1 LKIQKNKCGVILLTG
16 FPNAGKSTLLNNI
29 LNNKISIVSHKVQTT
44 KEKISGV
51 INLNHSQLIFTD
63 TPGIIKNRKYKTKSL
78 SRSIQD
84 EIERVDLNLF
94 IYDLSKKID
103 KKLLSEINTIIQNF
117 KKNCLVLNKIDL
129 VSKDR
134 LLKYSKILNAQINF
148 SKTFMI
154 SAKKKKGLNFLLNHL
169 IDEIPERHWKYN
181 GKIKVTK
188 SINYRVS
195 EITREK
201 IFNLV
206 NKEIPYL
213 VKIKTK
219 IKNEEKIIKI
229 YQEIYVNK
237 DSQKS
242 IIIGKNGE
250 KIKKIGTRSRIDI
263 EKILKKKVFLDLTVK
278 KMRIK

>member
-1 LKIQKNKCGVILLTG
+1 MKKNKCGVVLLTG
-16 FPNAGKSTLLNNI
+16 FPIAGKSTLLNNI

-51 INLNHSQLIFTD
+51 INVNHTQLIFTD
-63 TPGIIKNRKYKTKSL
+63 TPGIIQNRKYKTKSL

-84 EIERVDLNLF
+84 EEEKVDLNLF

-103 KKLLSEINTIIQNF
+103 KKLLSEVNTIIQKF
-117 KKNCLVLNKIDL
+117 KKNYLVLNKIDL

-134 LLKYSKILNAQINF
+134 ILKYSEILNSQINF

-154 SAKKKKGLNFLLNHL
+154 SAKRRKGLKFLLNNL
-169 IDEIPERHWKYN
+169 IDEIPERNWQYN
-181 GKIKVTK
+181 EKIKVTK
-188 SINYRVS
+188 SINYRIS

-201 IFNLV
+201 IFNFL

-219 IKNEEKIIKI
+219 IKNEEKIIKV

-250 KIKKIGTRSRIDI
+250 KIKMIGTRSRIDI
-263 EKILKKKVFLDLTVK
+263 EKILNKKVFLDLTVK
-278 KMRIK
+278 KIRI

>member
-1 LKIQKNKCGVILLTG
+1 MKIKKYKCGVILLTG
-16 FPNAGKSTLLNNI
+16 LPNAGKSTLLNNI

-63 TPGIIKNRKYKTKSL
+63 TPGIIQNRKYKTKGL

-84 EIERVDLNLF
+84 EEERVDLNLF

-103 KKLLSEINTIIQNF
+103 KKLLTEINTIIQNF

-134 LLKYSKILNAQINF
+134 MLKYSEMLNSHINF

-154 SAKKKKGLNFLLNHL
+154 SAKKRKGLKFLLNNL
-169 IDEIPERHWKYN
+169 IDEIPERNWKYN
-181 GKIKVTK
+181 GKKKVTK
-188 SINYRVS
+188 SINYRIS

-219 IKNEEKIIKI
+219 IKNEEKITKV
-229 YQEIYVNK
+229 YQEIFVNK

-250 KIKKIGTRSRIDI
+250 KIKMIGTRSRIDI

-278 KMRIK
+278 KMRI

>member
-1 LKIQKNKCGVILLTG
+1 
-16 FPNAGKSTLLNNI
+16 
-29 LNNKISIVSHKVQTT
+29 
-44 KEKISGV
+44 
-51 INLNHSQLIFTD
+51 
-63 TPGIIKNRKYKTKSL
+63 
-78 SRSIQD
+78 
-84 EIERVDLNLF
+84 
-94 IYDLSKKID
+94 
-103 KKLLSEINTIIQNF
+103 
-117 KKNCLVLNKIDL
+117 
-129 VSKDR
+129 
-134 LLKYSKILNAQINF
+134 
-148 SKTFMI
+148 M
-154 SAKKKKGLNFLLNHL
+154 NHL

>member
-1 LKIQKNKCGVILLTG
+1 MKIKKYKCGVILLTG
-16 FPNAGKSTLLNNI
+16 FPNAGKSTLMNNI

-44 KEKISGV
+44 KQKISGV

-84 EIERVDLNLF
+84 EEEKVDLNLF
-94 IYDLSKKID
+94 IYDLSKNID
-103 KKLLSEINTIIQNF
+103 KNLLSEINTIIKNF
-117 KKNCLVLNKIDL
+117 KKNYLVLNKIDL
-129 VSKDR
+129 VPKNR
-134 LLKYSKILNAQINF
+134 MLKYSEILNSQINF

-154 SAKKKKGLNFLLNHL
+154 SSKRRKGLKFLLNNL
-169 IDEIPERHWKYN
+169 IDEIPERNWKYN

-188 SINYRVS
+188 SINYRIS

-201 IFNLV
+201 IFNLI

-219 IKNEEKIIKI
+219 IKNEEKIIKV

-250 KIKKIGTRSRIDI
+250 KIKMIGTRSRIDI

-278 KMRIK
+278 K

>member
-1 LKIQKNKCGVILLTG
+1 MKTKKYKCGVILLTG
-16 FPNAGKSTLLNNI
+16 FPNAGKSTLLNSI
-29 LNNKISIVSHKVQTT
+29 LKNKISIISHKVQTT
-44 KEKISGV
+44 KEKISG
-51 INLNHSQLIFTD
+51 ILNLNNCQLIFTD
-63 TPGIIKNRKYKTKSL
+63 TPGIIQNRKYKTKSL

-84 EIERVDLNLF
+84 EEEKVDLNLF

-103 KKLLSEINTIIQNF
+103 KKFSSEINTIIKKF
-117 KKNCLVLNKIDL
+117 KKSYLVLNKIDL
-129 VSKDR
+129 VSKDKI
-134 LLKYSKILNAQINF
+134 LKYSEILNSQINF

-154 SAKKKKGLNFLLNHL
+154 SAKKRKGLKFLLNNL

-181 GKIKVTK
+181 GKIKVNK
-188 SINYRVS
+188 SINYRIS

-213 VKIKTK
+213 VKIQTK
-219 IKNEEKIIKI
+219 IKHEEKIIKV

-250 KIKKIGTRSRIDI
+250 KIKMIGTRSRIDI
-263 EKILKKKVFLDLTVK
+263 EKILNKKVFLDLTVK
-278 KMRIK
+278 RIRI

>member
-1 LKIQKNKCGVILLTG
+1 MKIKKYKCGVILLTG

-63 TPGIIKNRKYKTKSL
+63 TPGIIQNRKYKTKSL

-84 EIERVDLNLF
+84 EEEKVDLNLF

-103 KKLLSEINTIIQNF
+103 KKLISEINIIIQNF

-134 LLKYSKILNAQINF
+134 MLKYSEILNSQINF

-154 SAKKKKGLNFLLNHL
+154 SAKKRKGLKFLLNNL
-169 IDEIPERHWKYN
+169 IDEIPERNWKYN

-188 SINYRVS
+188 SINYRIS

-250 KIKKIGTRSRIDI
+250 KIKMIGTRSRIDI

-278 KMRIK
+278 KMRI